1 VEARGEADRQVGI
14 RTAKKETTVKI
25 RAYSIVLAA
34 LVALTA
40 ASGASA
46 KLASAKTPNVK
57 VAKRCLVEQ
66 SQKAAQKAAYRSIDR
81 RAGRATF

>member
-1 VEARGEADRQVGI
+1 M
-14 RTAKKETTVKI
+14 KI

-46 KLASAKTPNVK
+46 QLASAKTPNVK
-57 VAKRCLVEQ
+57 LAKHCLVNQ

-81 RAGRATF
+81 RSGRATF